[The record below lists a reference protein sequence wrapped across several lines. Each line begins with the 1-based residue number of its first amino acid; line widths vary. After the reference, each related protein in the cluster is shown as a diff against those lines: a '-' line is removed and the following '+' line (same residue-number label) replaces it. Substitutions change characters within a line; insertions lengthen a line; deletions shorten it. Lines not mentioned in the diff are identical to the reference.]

1 MSERSPLPTTGISE
15 RHAAVLREALA
26 LFAERGY
33 AGASLRE
40 LARRV
45 GVKQPSL
52 YHYFSSKDELVEQLL
67 EHMASIFDVGAHVPP
82 PASLEMIPR
91 LLATAPLY
99 LYRSTD
105 WVLFVR
111 FVFSVSLSE
120 PRFRPQLKALFVD
133 RMSAAAHQ
141 MTRPFVESGEI
152 SEQDALF
159 LVRLTLN
166 ATSLLMIE
174 QHLLYPGEEGVT
186 DEDAFA
192 DFVARFVEAGLPS
205 IRNSSRG

>member
-1 MSERSPLPTTGISE
+1 MPERSPLPTTGISE
-15 RHAAVLREALA
+15 RHAAVLREALI

-52 YHYFSSKDELVEQLL
+52 YHYFESKDELVEQIL
-67 EHMASIFDVGAHVPP
+67 EHMASIFDVGARMPP
-82 PASLEMIPR
+82 PGSLDQIPR
-91 LLATAPLY
+91 LLATAPVY

-105 WVLFVR
+105 WALFVR
-111 FVFSVSLSE
+111 FVFNVSLSE

-133 RMSAAAHQ
+133 RMQAAAHT
-141 MTRPFVESGEI
+141 MMRPFVESGELTEDNAI
-152 SEQDALF
+152 F

-166 ATSLLMIE
+166 AVSLLMIE
-174 QHLLYPGEEGVT
+174 QHLLYPGEEGLT

-192 DFVARFVEAGLPS
+192 DFVARFVEAGLDS
-205 IRNSSRG
+205 IRRSTDD